1 MQIWRE
7 RSLQT
12 QATRHSHKTHNSDVS
27 GFSWSG
33 SVCMIQVTPR
43 NIASLRWV
51 ERIGH
56 VLNSVAWSAD
66 AANHSAD
73 SSQHITQRQIASE
86 MARLSWLAS
95 KPRNYLEYT
104 PMHIMIE
111 MTDIVMRQGWEG
123 KCEDEEEKEIQRE
136 LTDLLS
142 CTVLQE
148 WPAPPSLSNE
158 PQLPLSSA
166 PQCQGH

>member
-1 MQIWRE
+1 
-7 RSLQT
+7 
-12 QATRHSHKTHNSDVS
+12 
-27 GFSWSG
+27 
-33 SVCMIQVTPR
+33 MIQVTPR

-56 VLNSVAWSAD
+56 VLNPVAWSAD

-73 SSQHITQRQIASE
+73 SSQHISQRQIASE
-86 MARLSWLAS
+86 MARFSWLAS

-123 KCEDEEEKEIQRE
+123 KCEDEEEKEI
-136 LTDLLS
+136 
-142 CTVLQE
+142 
-148 WPAPPSLSNE
+148 
-158 PQLPLSSA
+158 
-166 PQCQGH
+166 